1 MGWKLLLKSWKCV
14 QYTLAAACCFF
25 VGCSS
30 ATLTERNQTVE
41 FNSPSGL
48 MPTSVSELTRHE
60 KPFEGSLPLGL
71 GARVN
76 VFMAETA
83 HGVDTLYTDV
93 LKPMRTGKIFSSQ
106 PYAIDYAVR
115 DRGDAFDEKS
125 KLSGLDLR
133 SNYDIR
139 FGMSRRFHNFG
150 DFLKP
155 GFWLAA
161 GEFGPKPPKGVQP
174 PDSGWNPLFI
184 EPSDDEL
191 PLLHPAEDESDSNLI
206 DLIE

>member
-1 MGWKLLLKSWKCV
+1 MGWKLFLQSWQGV
-14 QYTLAAACCFF
+14 QYTLAATCCILA
-25 VGCSS
+25 GCSN
-30 ATLTERNQTVE
+30 ATLTERNQSVALNPPT
-41 FNSPSGL
+41 GHI
-48 MPTSVSELTRHE
+48 PTSVSELTRHE

-83 HGVDTLYTDV
+83 QGVGSLYSDV
-93 LKPMRTGKIFSSQ
+93 LKPMRTGKLFRSQ

-115 DRGDAFDEKS
+115 DRGDTFSGSS
-125 KLSGLDLR
+125 KLSGLDFR
-133 SNYDIR
+133 SSYDIR
-139 FGMSRRFHNFG
+139 FGMSRRFANFG

-161 GEFGPKPPKGVQP
+161 DEFGPGPPKGEMP
-174 PDSGWNPLFI
+174 AASGWNPLFI
-184 EPSDDEL
+184 GPSEQA
-191 PLLHPAEDESDSNLI
+191 PIFQQTRSESDADLI